1 MSEIVKQPKGR
12 AGGMCLPFELN
23 ISMYGGKRE
32 GGSERST
39 YIIRT
44 ALSVPVCRL
53 RDILQCLCFLQE
65 AAMPFVS

>member
-1 MSEIVKQPKGR
+1 
-12 AGGMCLPFELN
+12 MCLPFELD
-23 ISMYGGKRE
+23 ISMYGGK
-32 GGSERST
+32 GGRQRERST

-53 RDILQCLCFLQE
+53 RDRLQCLCFLQE